1 MAVQN
6 HVHNP
11 LEWGW
16 DHLKDA
22 GQALGSTAG
31 TLDGAWEARGAAPP
45 IVPTVR
51 RIGLADLGAAL
62 RAGWNDFTACR
73 TDVVFLCL
81 LYPVAGLVIAR
92 LAVEQGLLPLVFP
105 LVAGFALLGPLFGVG
120 LYEMSRRRERGIATG
135 WADAHAVLRSPALG
149 AILAVGLVLLALF
162 GLWLGSAWI
171 LYTVTLGPDL
181 PVSAA
186 AFARDVLTTPAGW
199 TMAAAGTAIGFGF
212 AVLAL
217 ALGVVSFPLLLDRPV
232 GAGQAMATS
241 LRAVRSNP
249 GPMAAWGLVVAGGL
263 LLGALPLLVG
273 LAVVLPVLGHA
284 TWHLHRRVVAS

>member
-1 MAVQN
+1 MAVRN
-6 HVHNP
+6 HVRNS

-22 GQALGSTAG
+22 GEAVGSAAG
-31 TLDGAWEARGAAPP
+31 ALDGAWEASGSTPP
-45 IVPTVR
+45 AVR
-51 RIGLADLGAAL
+51 RIGLPDLGVAL
-62 RAGWNDFTACR
+62 RAGWSDFTACR

-92 LAVEQGLLPLVFP
+92 LAVEHGFLPLVFP

-120 LYEMSRRRERGIATG
+120 LYELSRRRERGDATG
-135 WADAHAVLRSPALG
+135 WADAFAVLRAPGFG

-171 LYTVTLGPDL
+171 LYTVMLGPDL
-181 PVSAA
+181 PLSPA
-186 AFARDVLTTPAGW
+186 AFSRDVLTTPAGW
-199 TMAAAGTAIGFGF
+199 TMAAVGGAVGCGF

-217 ALGVVSFPLLLDRPV
+217 AIGVVSFPLLLDRPV
-232 GAGQAMATS
+232 GAGEAMAIS
-241 LRAVRSNP
+241 LRAVRANP

-263 LLGALPLLVG
+263 VLGALPLLVG

-284 TWHLHRRVVAS
+284 TWHLYRRLVAS

>member
-6 HVHNP
+6 HVRNP

-16 DHLKDA
+16 DHLKEA
-22 GQALGSTAG
+22 GQALGTTAG
-31 TLDGAWEARGAAPP
+31 TLDGAWQARDAAPP
-45 IVPTVR
+45 AVR
-51 RIGLADLGAAL
+51 RIRLADLAAAL
-62 RAGWNDFTACR
+62 RAGWKDFTACR

-92 LAVEQGLLPLVFP
+92 LAVENGLLPLGFP

-120 LYEMSRRRERGIATG
+120 LYEMSRRRERGTATG
-135 WADAHAVLRSPALG
+135 WGDAFAVMRAPGRG

-162 GLWLGSAWI
+162 GLWLASAWL

-181 PVSAA
+181 PVSAH
-186 AFARDVLTTPAGW
+186 AFARDVLTTREGW
-199 TMAAAGTAIGFGF
+199 TMTLLGTAIGFAF
-212 AVLAL
+212 AVAAL
-217 ALGVVSFPLLLDRPV
+217 AVGVVSLPLLLDRPA
-232 GAGQAMATS
+232 GAGQAIATS
-241 LRAVRSNP
+241 LRAVRTNP
-249 GPMAAWGLVVAGGL
+249 GPMAAWGLIVAGGL

-284 TWHLHRRVVAS
+284 TWHLYRRTVAP

>member
-6 HVHNP
+6 HVRNP

-16 DHLKDA
+16 DHLKDT
-22 GQALGSTAG
+22 GHALGSTAG
-31 TLDGAWEARGAAPP
+31 TLEGAWEARDAAPP
-45 IVPTVR
+45 AVR

-62 RAGWNDFTACR
+62 RAGWQDFLACR

-92 LAVEQGLLPLVFP
+92 LAVAQGLLPLVFP
-105 LVAGFALLGPLFGVG
+105 LVAGFALVGPLFGVG

-135 WADAHAVLRSPALG
+135 WADAFAVLRAPGFG

-162 GLWLGSAWI
+162 GLWLGSAWV

-181 PVSAA
+181 PVSAE
-186 AFARDVLTTPAGW
+186 AFARDVLTTREGW
-199 TMAAAGTAIGFGF
+199 IMAAAGIAIGFAF
-212 AVLAL
+212 AVAAL
-217 ALGVVSFPLLLDRPV
+217 AIGVVSLPLLLDRPV
-232 GAGQAMATS
+232 GAGRAIATS
-241 LRAVRSNP
+241 LRAVRANP
-249 GPMAAWGLVVAGGL
+249 GAMAAWGVVVAAGL
-263 LLGALPLLVG
+263 ALGALPLLVG

-284 TWHLHRRVVAS
+284 TWHLYRRVVAS

>member
-6 HVHNP
+6 HVRNP

-22 GQALGSTAG
+22 GQALGTTAD
-31 TLDGAWEARGAAPP
+31 TLDGAWEARGTAPP
-45 IVPTVR
+45 AVR
-51 RIGLADLGAAL
+51 RIGLADLAAAL

-92 LAVEQGLLPLVFP
+92 LAVANGLLPLVFP
-105 LVAGFALLGPLFGVG
+105 LVAGFALVGPLFGVG
-120 LYEMSRRRERGIATG
+120 LYAMSRRRERGIATG
-135 WADAHAVLRSPALG
+135 WADAFAVMQAPGRG
-149 AILAVGLVLLALF
+149 AILAVGLVLFALF
-162 GLWLGSAWI
+162 GLWLASAWL

-181 PVSAA
+181 PVSAET
-186 AFARDVLTTPAGW
+186 FARDVLTTREGW
-199 TMAAAGTAIGFGF
+199 TMTLVGTAIGFAF
-212 AVLAL
+212 AVVAL
-217 ALGVVSFPLLLDRPV
+217 AVGVVSLPLLLDRPV

-241 LRAVRSNP
+241 LRAVRANP
-249 GPMAAWGLVVAGGL
+249 GPMAAWGMVVAGGL

-273 LAVVLPVLGHA
+273 LAIVLPVLGHA
-284 TWHLHRRVVAS
+284 TWHLYRRVVAP